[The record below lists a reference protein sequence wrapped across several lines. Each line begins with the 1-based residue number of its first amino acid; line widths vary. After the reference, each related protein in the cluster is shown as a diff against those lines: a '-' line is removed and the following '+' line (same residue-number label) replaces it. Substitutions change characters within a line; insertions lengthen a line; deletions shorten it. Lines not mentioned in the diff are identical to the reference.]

1 MKGVFG
7 STHLRRDLGR
17 ELQHGG
23 ERAASCRLLLLVNYG
38 QVPLTAE
45 VHVAAGIG
53 ACTKREGRV
62 RGRAALACVKRSR
75 EGNKETLPGHPDIL
89 RHPKIFD
96 VILRRLKLPGHPD
109 RLEANYCC
117 S

>member
-1 MKGVFG
+1 MLKHRVGVRGVSVEIGVEMVRGQGARGERGWGVLRSEGVKGVFG

-53 ACTKREGRV
+53 ACT
-62 RGRAALACVKRSR
+62 
-75 EGNKETLPGHPDIL
+75 I
-89 RHPKIFD
+89 
-96 VILRRLKLPGHPD
+96 
-109 RLEANYCC
+109 
-117 S
+117 